1 MIYLKIAWRNLWR
14 NRRRTMI
21 TVGSVF
27 FAVLFAVVMFAI
39 LQGVYGN
46 MIRNMAGFTTGFL
59 QVHQKGYWD
68 DKVLDNA
75 MTLDDALLQQLESVD
90 DITYTMPRI
99 ESFAL
104 MSTGDKSSPAMLMG
118 IDPDR
123 EDAVNNLSGRMV
135 EGEYFHAKDAAALV
149 GEGLAQK
156 LGLHAGDTLLMLGQ
170 GYHAA
175 TAYGK
180 YVIKGVVEV
189 GNPDLSKSLVY
200 LPLNELQHMLSM
212 PGMVTSVAMMAKP
225 GADLQ
230 KVTANLQAEID
241 TSVYNI
247 MDWTEMMPE
256 LVQTMEGD
264 EAGNKIMIYILYMVI
279 GFGLFSTVLMMLTER
294 QHEFGIMTAIGTGR
308 QKLAF
313 IVFIEVMVIALIG
326 IALGILGGMPILQYL
341 DANPIQLTGE
351 LAEIY
356 ESYGFEPIMPVL
368 IHPEVFLSQ
377 AKIVFVIAL
386 IVSIYPIVKLLRFSV
401 MKALRS

>member
-1 MIYLKIAWRNLWR
+1 MIYLKIAWRNIWR
-14 NRRRTMI
+14 NKRRTGI

-27 FAVLFAVVMFAI
+27 FAVLLAVVMFAI

-46 MIRNMAGFTTGFL
+46 MVRNMAGFTTGFV

-75 MTLDDALLQQLESVD
+75 MTLEDDLLNILESTG
-90 DITYTMPRI
+90 DITHTMPRI

-118 IDPDR
+118 IDPSR
-123 EDAVNNLSGRMV
+123 EDAVNNLSGRLV
-135 EGEYFHAKDAAALV
+135 EGDYFTVDDAAALV
-149 GEGLAQK
+149 GEGLAGK
-156 LGLHAGDTLLMLGQ
+156 LGLHAGDTILMLGQ

-175 TAYGK
+175 SAYGK

-200 LPLNELQHMLSM
+200 LPLNEMQNMLSM

-225 GADLQ
+225 GADLSE
-230 KVTANLQAEID
+230 VTRSLQSVID
-241 TSVYNI
+241 TSAYNV

-308 QKLAF
+308 RQLAF
-313 IVFIEVMVIALIG
+313 IVFIEVMIIALIG
-326 IALGILGGMPILQYL
+326 IALGILGGLPILQYL
-341 DANPIQLTGE
+341 DANPIQLKGE

-356 ESYGFEPIMPVL
+356 ESYGFEPIMPVM
-368 IHPEVFLSQ
+368 IHPDVFLSQ

-386 IVSIYPIVKLLRFSV
+386 LVSIYPIVKLMRFSV